1 MNERKYELAGKVNED
16 TKVSKIR
23 IENSRKELMHK
34 ENIVIPRPKQINQ
47 DNAAAASAAQDEI
60 KSRIERDYKEFQET
74 RTFRFPTWL
83 YGPPKGKLF
92 KVEVEDCPRF
102 GDTAHVEF
110 DSARTAFLSIDMQID
125 FCGPNGYVDVMNY
138 DLGLTSAPIKSI
150 RHVLDTIR
158 NGTDIKVIHT
168 REGHL
173 PDLSDAPYNKVL
185 RSKIIGNGV
194 GIGDV
199 PDGGLGR
206 LLVRGEKN
214 WDIIDDLY
222 PIRGEY
228 IIDKAGKGAFG
239 QSNLPLILR
248 NLGITHLV
256 ITGITTDVCV
266 HTIMREANDF
276 GYWCTLLKDGTGA
289 TDFDN
294 YQAAIKQIK
303 MQGGVFGWVSD
314 SSNFVKS
321 VKSTFNGDSK
331 Q

>member
-1 MNERKYELAGKVNED
+1 MREKNVTTIKKKTIAQPSVPPPS
-16 TKVSKIR
+16 SKPDFSSATR
-23 IENSRKELMHK
+23 ESVLDRVE
-34 ENIVIPRPKQINQ
+34 Q
-47 DNAAAASAAQDEI
+47 DYQ
-60 KSRIERDYKEFQET
+60 EFKKT
-74 RTFRFPTWL
+74 HTFRYPTWL
-83 YGPPKGKLF
+83 YGPIKGRLF

-102 GDTAHVEF
+102 GETAYVEF
-110 DSARTAFLSIDMQID
+110 DSARTGFLSIDMQVD
-125 FCGPNGYVDVMNY
+125 FCGHKGYVDVMGY
-138 DLGLTSAPIKSI
+138 DLGLTSAPIKPI
-150 RHVLDTIR
+150 HYVLYNIR

-194 GIGDV
+194 GIGDT
-199 PDGGLGR
+199 PSGGLGR

-228 IIDKAGKGAFG
+228 VLDKAGKGAFG
-239 QSNLPLILR
+239 QSNLPLLLK
-248 NLGITHLV
+248 NLDITHLV

-266 HTIMREANDF
+266 HTIMREANDY
-276 GYWCTLLKDGTGA
+276 GYWCVLLKDGTGA
-289 TDFDN
+289 TDYGN

-314 SSNFVKS
+314 SKRFVEGFKS
-321 VKSTFNGDSK
+321 AFRNK
-331 Q
+331 